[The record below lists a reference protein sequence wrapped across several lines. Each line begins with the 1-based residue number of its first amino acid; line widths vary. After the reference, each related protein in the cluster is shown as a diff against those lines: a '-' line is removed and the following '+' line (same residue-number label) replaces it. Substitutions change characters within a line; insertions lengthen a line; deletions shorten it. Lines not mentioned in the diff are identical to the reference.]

1 VLNLPQDLVDSDIA
15 AAVMAA
21 ARAISIDLGA
31 VADDNSSIESHR
43 AAWLAHGGR
52 R

>member
-1 VLNLPQDLVDSDIA
+1 
-15 AAVMAA
+15 MAA

-31 VADDNSSIESHR
+31 VEDDKGSIESHR